1 MSRKNSYSFGKIV
14 SLSHADAVVTV
25 KQALAEQG
33 FGILSEIDVAAK
45 FKEKLG
51 IDYRPYLILGACNPK
66 LARRAL
72 DAEPDLGVLLPC
84 NVIVYVDREGQTNV
98 MAMDPEGAMAMV
110 EKPAVGEVAHE
121 VRNLLAKAL
130 EKLP

>member
-1 MSRKNSYSFGKIV
+1 MRRKNSYSFGKIV
-14 SLSHADAVVTV
+14 SLSHTEAVATV

-51 IDYRPYLILGACNPK
+51 VDYRPYLILGACNPK
-66 LARRAL
+66 MARRAL

-84 NVIVYVDREGQTNV
+84 NVIVYVDREGQTKV
-98 MAMDPEGAMAMV
+98 MAMDPEGAMAMIGNPV
-110 EKPAVGEVAHE
+110 VGEVAHE
-121 VRNLLAKAL
+121 VRNLLDKAL
-130 EKLP
+130 ERLP